1 MKVFL
6 GGTCNGSLW
15 RDELIPMV
23 PNCDCFNPVV
33 PDWNEEAYQREL
45 HEREVCDKMLY
56 VITPKMQGVYSIAE
70 LVEDSIQ
77 RSDKCVFCYLESYE
91 GETFEPHVIK
101 SLKATGKMVAKYG
114 VPVCTSLEQVAKI
127 LDVGSDVQSSF
138 DKAMNMMA
146 MK

>member
-1 MKVFL
+1 MRVFL

-15 RDELIPMV
+15 RDKLISMV

-77 RSDKCVFCYLESYE
+77 RSSKCVFCYLSEDD
-91 GETFEPHVIK
+91 GEVFEPHVIK
-101 SLKATGKMVAKYG
+101 SLVATGKMVAKYG
-114 VPVCTSLEQVAKI
+114 VPVCMSLEEVAKV
-127 LDVGSDVQSSF
+127 LSASSEIDDAF
-138 DKAMNMMA
+138 LAGAAKISM
-146 MK
+146 